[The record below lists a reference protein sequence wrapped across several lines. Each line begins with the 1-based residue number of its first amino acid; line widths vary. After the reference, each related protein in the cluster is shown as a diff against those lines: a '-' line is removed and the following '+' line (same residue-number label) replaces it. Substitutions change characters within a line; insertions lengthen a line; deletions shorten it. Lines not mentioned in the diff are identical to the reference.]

1 MAVAAEAFVCS
12 LFKTCNT
19 TAWAGFNH
27 DTGLVTIGPHGVQ
40 HCRVGAVQLHQNIAS
55 VPLKRIG
62 LEIYVISLAITST
75 QKTYGATIQH
85 LGSCPNPVARQS
97 LSGVAVNQT
106 DEIKIARHR
115 RELPPKSL

>member
-62 LEIYVISLAITST
+62 LKYTSFPSRLRARRKLT
-75 QKTYGATIQH
+75 VRPYSTWGA
-85 LGSCPNPVARQS
+85 V
-97 LSGVAVNQT
+97 QT
-106 DEIKIARHR
+106 RSPGKAF
-115 RELPPKSL
+115 L